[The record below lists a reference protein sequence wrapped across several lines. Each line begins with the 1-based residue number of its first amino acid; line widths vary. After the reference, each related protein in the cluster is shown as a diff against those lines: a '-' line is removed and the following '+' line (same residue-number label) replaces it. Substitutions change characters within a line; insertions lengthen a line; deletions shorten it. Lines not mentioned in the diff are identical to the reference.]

1 MENNIDE
8 QLSSITTYENKKR
21 LPGPVASGILFSI
34 VTILLTFGGPI
45 LKIFKNSYLK
55 SGMGELLFILLP
67 VVVFL
72 IIGKYDIKSTLK
84 LKGTRPLNYLL
95 VVLLTM
101 FGMPVVGVLNALTY
115 GIIREIFGRN
125 LPVPKVIVNDVP
137 TLFIALLVIGVSA
150 AVCEEVMFRGLI
162 QKGYRKYGV
171 AVSLGITSVLFG
183 LLHRDI
189 QKAVSTILL
198 GALIGFI
205 VYRTGSIFTGM
216 VAHFTNNASAVIL
229 SFMAS
234 KMSGYLNGEGIQ
246 QTQSFDF
253 TNLPAASVVIAL
265 VFYAIIYMGLVSGF
279 VALLYAFYR
288 STKKDVKAMEE
299 VAGQYKIKHAKI
311 GLPAV
316 LSMLPGLV
324 IILFTFLYQIMK
336 LKWG

>member
-8 QLSSITTYENKKR
+8 QLSSITTDESKKR

-45 LKIFKNSYLK
+45 LNFKNSYLK
-55 SGMGELLFILLP
+55 SGLGELIFILLP

-72 IIGKYDIKSTLK
+72 IIGKYDIKSTLN
-84 LKGTRPLNYLL
+84 LRGTRPLNYLF
-95 VVLLTM
+95 VVLLTL
-101 FGMPVVGVLNALTY
+101 FGMPVVGVLNAITY
-115 GIIREIFGRN
+115 GLIRQIFGRN
-125 LPVPKVIVNDVP
+125 LPVPKVIVNDIP

-162 QKGYRKYGV
+162 QKGYRKYGI
-171 AVSLGITSVLFG
+171 AISLGITSVLFG

-216 VAHFTNNASAVIL
+216 IAHFTNNASAVIL
-229 SFMAS
+229 SFIAS
-234 KMSGYLNGEGIQ
+234 KMVGYINGEDIQ
-246 QTQSFDF
+246 QAQSFDF
-253 TNLPAASVVIAL
+253 SNLPAASIVIAVL
-265 VFYAIIYMGLVSGF
+265 FYAIIYMALVSGF

-288 STKKDVKAMEE
+288 YTKKDVKAMEE
-299 VAGQYKIKHAKI
+299 ETDKYELAHEKI
-311 GLPAV
+311 GLPAI

>member
-8 QLSSITTYENKKR
+8 QFSSIRTDENKKR

-45 LKIFKNSYLK
+45 LNFKNSYLK
-55 SGMGELLFILLP
+55 SGLGELIFVLLP
-67 VVVFL
+67 VIVFL
-72 IIGKYDIKSTLK
+72 IVGRYDIRSTLN
-84 LKGTRPLNYLL
+84 LRRTRPLNYLL
-95 VVLLTM
+95 VILLTL
-101 FGMPVVGVLNALTY
+101 FGMPVVGVLNAITY
-115 GIIREIFGRN
+115 GLIREMFGRN
-125 LPVPKVIVNDVP
+125 LPIPKVIINDVP

-162 QKGYRKYGV
+162 QSGYRKYGI
-171 AVSLGITSVLFG
+171 AVSLGITSVMFG

-205 VYRTGSIFTGM
+205 VYRTGSIYTGM

-234 KMSGYLNGEGIQ
+234 KMSGYLYGEGLE

-253 TNLPAASVVIAL
+253 SNLPVASVIIAFI
-265 VFYAIIYMGLVSGF
+265 FYAIIYMGLVSGF
-279 VALLYAFYR
+279 VALLYAFYK
-288 STKKDVKAMEE
+288 STKKDVKAMKEE
-299 VAGQYKIKHAKI
+299 EGQYKFVHEKI
-311 GLPAV
+311 GLPAI
-316 LSMLPGLV
+316 LSMLPGLL

>member
-8 QLSSITTYENKKR
+8 QFSSITADESKKR

-34 VTILLTFGGPI
+34 VTILLTFGGSI
-45 LKIFKNSYLK
+45 LTFKNGFLN
-55 SGMGELLFILLP
+55 SGLGELIFILLP
-67 VVVFL
+67 V
-72 IIGKYDIKSTLK
+72 IIFFAIGRYDIKSTLN
-84 LKGTRPLNYLL
+84 LRGTRPINYLL
-95 VVLLTM
+95 VVFLTL
-101 FGMPVVGVLNALTY
+101 FGMPVVGALNAITFAL
-115 GIIREIFGRN
+115 IREMFGKN
-125 LPVPKVIVNDVP
+125 LPIPKVIVNDVP

-162 QKGYRKYGV
+162 QNGYRKYGV
-171 AVSLGITSVLFG
+171 AVSIGVTSVLFG

-189 QKAVSTILL
+189 QKTVSTILL

-216 VAHFTNNASAVIL
+216 IAHFTNNASAVLL

-234 KMSGYLNGEGIQ
+234 KMSWYLNEEGIQ
-246 QTQSFDF
+246 QSQNFDF
-253 TNLPAASVVIAL
+253 SNLPTASIIIAL
-265 VFYAIIYMGLVSGF
+265 LFYAIIYMGLVSGF

-299 VAGQYKIKHAKI
+299 EAGRREFKHEKI
-311 GLPAV
+311 GLSAV

>member
-8 QLSSITTYENKKR
+8 QKKR

-45 LKIFKNSYLK
+45 LNFKNNYLK
-55 SGMGELLFILLP
+55 SGLGEFIFILLP

-72 IIGKYDIKSTLK
+72 IIGKYDIKSTLN
-84 LKGTRPLNYLL
+84 LRGTRPLNYLL
-95 VVLLTM
+95 VVLLTL
-101 FGMPVVGVLNALTY
+101 FGMPVVGVLNAITY
-115 GIIREIFGRN
+115 VLIKQIFGRN

-162 QKGYRKYGV
+162 QKGYRKYGI

-216 VAHFTNNASAVIL
+216 VAHFTNNASAVFL

-234 KMSGYLNGEGIQ
+234 KMTGYLNEEGFG
-246 QTQSFDF
+246 QTQNFDF
-253 TNLPAASVVIAL
+253 SNLHMASVAIGFL
-265 VFYAIIYMGLVSGF
+265 FYAVIYMGLVSGF

-288 STKKDVKAMEE
+288 NTKKDVKAMKEE
-299 VAGQYKIKHAKI
+299 AEQYELTHEKVGASAIM
-311 GLPAV
+311 
-316 LSMLPGLV
+316 SMLPGLL

>member
-8 QLSSITTYENKKR
+8 QFSLIRTDENKKR

-45 LKIFKNSYLK
+45 LNFKNNYLK
-55 SGMGELLFILLP
+55 SGLGELIFILLP
-67 VVVFL
+67 VIVFL
-72 IIGKYDIKSTLK
+72 IIGRYDIRSTLN
-84 LKGTRPLNYLL
+84 LRRTRPLNYLL
-95 VVLLTM
+95 VILLTL
-101 FGMPVVGVLNALTY
+101 FGMPVVGVLNAITY
-115 GIIREIFGRN
+115 GLIREMFGRN
-125 LPVPKVIVNDVP
+125 LPIPKVIVNDVP

-162 QKGYRKYGV
+162 QSGYRKYGI

-205 VYRTGSIFTGM
+205 VYRTGSIYTGM

-234 KMSGYLNGEGIQ
+234 KMSGYLYGEGLQ

-253 TNLPAASVVIAL
+253 SNLPVVSVIIAFI
-265 VFYAIIYMGLVSGF
+265 FYAIIYMGLVSGF
-279 VALLYAFYR
+279 VAILYAFYK
-288 STKKDVKAMEE
+288 STKKDVKAMKEE
-299 VAGQYKIKHAKI
+299 EGQYKFTHEKI
-311 GLPAV
+311 GLPTI
-316 LSMLPGLV
+316 LSMLPGLA

>member
-1 MENNIDE
+1 MENNLDE
-8 QLSSITTYENKKR
+8 QFSSITTDENKKR

-45 LKIFKNSYLK
+45 LNFKNSYLK
-55 SGMGELLFILLP
+55 SGLGELIFILLP
-67 VVVFL
+67 VMVFL
-72 IIGKYDIKSTLK
+72 IIGRYDIKSTLN
-84 LKGTRPLNYLL
+84 LRGTRPLNYLL
-95 VVLLTM
+95 VVLLTL
-101 FGMPVVGVLNALTY
+101 FGMPVVGVLNAITY
-115 GIIREIFGRN
+115 GLIREVFGRN

-162 QKGYRKYGV
+162 QNGYRKYGI

-216 VAHFTNNASAVIL
+216 IAHFTNNASAVIL
-229 SFMAS
+229 AFMAS
-234 KMSGYLNGEGIQ
+234 KMTGYLNGEGIQ

-253 TNLPAASVVIAL
+253 SYLPTASIAIAFL
-265 VFYAIIYMGLVSGF
+265 FYAIIYMGLVSGF

-288 STKKDVKAMEE
+288 STKKDVKAMKEE
-299 VAGQYKIKHAKI
+299 ASQYELTHEKI
-311 GLPAV
+311 GLPAI

>member
-8 QLSSITTYENKKR
+8 QLSSTTTDESKKR

-45 LKIFKNSYLK
+45 LNFKNSYLK
-55 SGMGELLFILLP
+55 SGLGELIFILLP

-72 IIGKYDIKSTLK
+72 IIGKYDIKSTLN
-84 LKGTRPLNYLL
+84 LRGTRPLNYLL
-95 VVLLTM
+95 VILLTL
-101 FGMPVVGVLNALTY
+101 FGMPVVGVLNAITY
-115 GIIREIFGRN
+115 GLIRQIFGRN
-125 LPVPKVIVNDVP
+125 LPVPKVIVNDIP

-162 QKGYRKYGV
+162 QRGYRKYGI
-171 AVSLGITSVLFG
+171 AISLGITSVLFG

-216 VAHFTNNASAVIL
+216 IAHFTNNASAVIL

-234 KMSGYLNGEGIQ
+234 KMAGYINGEDIQ
-246 QTQSFDF
+246 QAQNFNFS
-253 TNLPAASVVIAL
+253 NLPTASIVIAVL
-265 VFYAIIYMGLVSGF
+265 FYAIIYMALVSGF

-288 STKKDVKAMEE
+288 YTKKDVKAMEE
-299 VAGQYKIKHAKI
+299 ETDKYELTHEKI
-311 GLPAV
+311 GLPAI

>member
-8 QLSSITTYENKKR
+8 QFSSIRTDENKKR

-45 LKIFKNSYLK
+45 LNFKNSYLK
-55 SGMGELLFILLP
+55 SGLGELIFVLLP
-67 VVVFL
+67 VIVFL
-72 IIGKYDIKSTLK
+72 IVGRYDIRNTLN
-84 LKGTRPLNYLL
+84 LRRTRPLNYLL
-95 VVLLTM
+95 VILLTL
-101 FGMPVVGVLNALTY
+101 FGMPVVGVLNAITY
-115 GIIREIFGRN
+115 GLIREMFGRN
-125 LPVPKVIVNDVP
+125 LPIPKVIINDVP

-162 QKGYRKYGV
+162 QSGYRKYGI
-171 AVSLGITSVLFG
+171 AVSLGITSVMFG

-205 VYRTGSIFTGM
+205 VYRTGSIYTGM

-234 KMSGYLNGEGIQ
+234 KMSGYLYGEGLE

-253 TNLPAASVVIAL
+253 SNLPVASVIIAL
-265 VFYAIIYMGLVSGF
+265 IFYAIIYMGLVSGF
-279 VALLYAFYR
+279 VALLYAFYK
-288 STKKDVKAMEE
+288 STKKDVKAMKEE
-299 VAGQYKIKHAKI
+299 EGQYKFVHEKI
-311 GLPAV
+311 GLPAI
-316 LSMLPGLV
+316 LSMLPGLL

>member
-1 MENNIDE
+1 MENNIDR
-8 QLSSITTYENKKR
+8 QLSSIRTDENKKR
-21 LPGPVASGILFSI
+21 LPGPVASGLLFSI

-45 LKIFKNSYLK
+45 LKINNRYLK

-72 IIGKYDIKSTLK
+72 IIGRYDIKRTLN
-84 LKGTRPLNYLL
+84 LRRTRPLNYLL
-95 VVLLTM
+95 VVLVTL
-101 FGMPVVGVLNALTY
+101 FGMPVVGVLNAITFVV
-115 GIIREIFGRN
+115 IRAIFGRN
-125 LPVPKVIVNDVP
+125 LPTPRIIVNDVP
-137 TLFIALLVIGVSA
+137 TLLIALLVIGVSA
-150 AVCEEVMFRGLI
+150 AVCEEIMFRGLI
-162 QKGYRKYGV
+162 QKGYRKYGI
-171 AVSLGITSVLFG
+171 ALSLGITSVLFG

-234 KMSGYLNGEGIQ
+234 KMSGYLNGESIQ

-253 TNLPAASVVIAL
+253 SNLPVASIGIVFL
-265 VFYAIIYMGLVSGF
+265 FYAIIYMGLVSGF

-299 VAGQYKIKHAKI
+299 EASQYEFTNEKIS
-311 GLPAV
+311 LPAV
-316 LSMLPGLV
+316 LSMLPGLL

>member
-8 QLSSITTYENKKR
+8 QLSSITTDANKKR

-45 LKIFKNSYLK
+45 LKFKNSYLK

-72 IIGKYDIKSTLK
+72 ILGRYDIKSTLN
-84 LKGTRPLNYLL
+84 LRGTRPLNYLL

-101 FGMPVVGVLNALTY
+101 FAMPVVGVLNALTY
-115 GIIREIFGRN
+115 GIIRGMFGRN
-125 LPVPKVIVNDVP
+125 LPVPKVIVHDVP
-137 TLFIALLVIGVSA
+137 TLLIALLVIGVSA

-162 QKGYRKYGV
+162 QKGYRKFGI
-171 AVSLGITSVLFG
+171 AVSIGITSVLFG

-216 VAHFTNNASAVIL
+216 IAHFTNNASAVIL

-234 KMSGYLNGEGIQ
+234 KMSGYLNGEDIQ
-246 QTQSFDF
+246 TAQSLDF
-253 TNLPAASVVIAL
+253 SNMPVASIVIAFI
-265 VFYAIIYMGLVSGF
+265 FYAIIYMAMVSGF
-279 VALLYAFYR
+279 VALLYAFYK
-288 STKKDVKAMEE
+288 STKKGVKAIEE
-299 VAGQYKIKHAKI
+299 EEIQYENKYESISLSAI
-311 GLPAV
+311 

-324 IILFTFLYQIMK
+324 IIAFTFLYQIMK